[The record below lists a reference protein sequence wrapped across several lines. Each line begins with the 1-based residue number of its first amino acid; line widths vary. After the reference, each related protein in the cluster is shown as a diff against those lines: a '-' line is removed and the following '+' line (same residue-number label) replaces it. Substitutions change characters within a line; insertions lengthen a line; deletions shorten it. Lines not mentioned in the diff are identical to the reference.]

1 MLSVPPAFILSQ
13 DQTLN
18 LIRSLLLGLELT
30 GILLPFP
37 LSCFH
42 SIKFF
47 FFSDVTLFDFQSSAL
62 SFVPFGLA
70 RSAWLSYHIVFD
82 LSTTFFKF
90 FSIFFDAVRLART
103 GDIISYR
110 PRFVNDFF

>member
-30 GILLPFP
+30 GIFITVPFI
-37 LSCFH
+37 LFSLD
-42 SIKFF
+42 KVF
-47 FFSDVTLFDFQSSAL
+47 FFSDVTLFDFQSSAR
-62 SFVPFGLA
+62 SFVPFGFA